1 MHARQALVFGILALV
16 GYVIVLTL
24 PLAIT
29 TLIPAISTGATI
41 AVYGVGMVAD
51 IAGLVALFMLAFRYY
66 ARARRGEL
74 FPVPYVTPIVD
85 RFFPVH
91 GPH

>member
-1 MHARQALVFGILALV
+1 
-16 GYVIVLTL
+16 
-24 PLAIT
+24 
-29 TLIPAISTGATI
+29 
-41 AVYGVGMVAD
+41 
-51 IAGLVALFMLAFRYY
+51 MLAFRYY